1 MNRLITLW
9 APVNLS
15 VALTAKWDVK
25 QGICCRRMF
34 RHELQCGNET
44 AFHTFSCMRCV
55 ANCGILRLLSMLCK
69 KNTIQSLKKFESL
82 VRCIDVVVLL
92 ARFVA
97 YNAPDDIVQRQCF
110 MWRPLKQKR
119 QRLPPEVRRVMKAC
133 QNFEKTLPSTP
144 PIALPN
150 GRVQSAL
157 DDSDD
162 EDLQKALNIYETAKQ
177 KVIL

>member
-1 MNRLITLW
+1 
-9 APVNLS
+9 
-15 VALTAKWDVK
+15 
-25 QGICCRRMF
+25 
-34 RHELQCGNET
+34 
-44 AFHTFSCMRCV
+44 
-55 ANCGILRLLSMLCK
+55 MLCK

-119 QRLPPEVRRVMKAC
+119 QRLAPEVRRVMKAC
-133 QNFEKTLPSTP
+133 QSFEKTLPSTP

-150 GRVQSAL
+150 GPVQSAF
-157 DDSDD
+157 DDTEN
-162 EDLQKALNIYETAKQ
+162 EDLQKAMNFFESLQQE
-177 KVIL
+177 VIV